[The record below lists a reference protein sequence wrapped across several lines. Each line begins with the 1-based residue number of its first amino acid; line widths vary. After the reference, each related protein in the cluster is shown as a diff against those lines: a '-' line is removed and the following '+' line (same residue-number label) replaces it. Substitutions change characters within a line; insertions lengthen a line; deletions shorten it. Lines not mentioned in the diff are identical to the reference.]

1 MMGSIELRSAGVMLE
16 YRFEYIANI
25 PILFLLCRARFF
37 FLDIHSSVFC
47 RVLLR
52 SVVTCLL
59 DVTMSQLHGPV
70 MSMAIVQ
77 DRCLMFRSLRLL
89 LTCL

>member
-59 DVTMSQLHGPV
+59 DVTMSQLHGPGLIFV
-70 MSMAIVQ
+70 FPRKVSYICIF
-77 DRCLMFRSLRLL
+77 CLMAHNFF
-89 LTCL
+89 